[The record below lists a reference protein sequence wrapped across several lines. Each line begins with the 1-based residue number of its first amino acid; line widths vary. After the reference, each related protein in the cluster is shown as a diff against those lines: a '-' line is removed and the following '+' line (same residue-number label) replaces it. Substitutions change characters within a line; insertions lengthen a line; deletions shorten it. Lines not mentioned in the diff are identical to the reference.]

1 MRNILL
7 IALGGAFGCVARFLL
22 ANAVYTVLGR
32 SFPYGTL
39 VVNMVGCFLMGFLF
53 VILLERFAVVAE
65 QLRALLLIGFL
76 GGLTTFSTFSIE
88 TINLMENGDVL
99 RVATNIIGS
108 VCLCLFVTWIGVM
121 LARQF

>member
-1 MRNILL
+1 LRNILL